1 MCLFFLLK
9 FDIFPLFKFIHRF
22 MIDKISLVLFKI
34 YTNSKFISGEE
45 IKSFITDMDIHQV

>member
-1 MCLFFLLK
+1 
-9 FDIFPLFKFIHRF
+9 

-45 IKSFITDMDIHQV
+45 IKSFITDMDNNLILIHQV